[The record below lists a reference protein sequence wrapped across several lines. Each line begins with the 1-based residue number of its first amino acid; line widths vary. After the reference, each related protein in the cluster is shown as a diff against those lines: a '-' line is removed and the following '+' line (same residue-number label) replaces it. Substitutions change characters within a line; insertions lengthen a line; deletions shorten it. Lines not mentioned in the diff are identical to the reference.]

1 MVECNSS
8 FVEVVQ
14 NVTFYPREATVLAA
28 ICASIFS
35 VVGVVGK
42 FVIIF
47 TMFLFVFNG
56 LDPALLRVRWF
67 CQCQV
72 LESILCLKH
81 KRILQKVWK
90 WTWSYIKPFSDKFD
104 YIDLGNRKY
113 LSGQRIPVFDCLQHK
128 TFIMHLML
136 LIKNVNWLRM
146 NPVSGRLMAM

>member
-56 LDPALLRVRWF
+56 LDPALLRVY
-67 CQCQV
+67 CV
-72 LESILCLKH
+72 KSLALKH
-81 KRILQKVWK
+81 SILQKV
-90 WTWSYIKPFSDKFD
+90 
-104 YIDLGNRKY
+104 
-113 LSGQRIPVFDCLQHK
+113 
-128 TFIMHLML
+128 
-136 LIKNVNWLRM
+136 
-146 NPVSGRLMAM
+146 